1 LKKRKREAVPRKE
14 DGTLINPDQR
24 KNHRYSKSNRL
35 KKQERKL
42 IQMNPRYHFF
52 MSEDGCV
59 YYLKDESN
67 E

>member
-1 LKKRKREAVPRKE
+1 MKGKSRDPSRKRESLISPGKRK
-14 DGTLINPDQR
+14 DYPQA
-24 KNHRYSKSNRL
+24 KPNRL

-59 YYLKDESN
+59 YYLKEESN